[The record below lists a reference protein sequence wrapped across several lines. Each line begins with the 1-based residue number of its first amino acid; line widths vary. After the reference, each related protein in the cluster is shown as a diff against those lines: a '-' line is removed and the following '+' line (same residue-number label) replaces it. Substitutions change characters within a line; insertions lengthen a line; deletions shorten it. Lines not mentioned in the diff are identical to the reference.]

1 MGKTDESLIN
11 THIALWILLD
21 SEELPIEARNLI
33 NRKNVEPV
41 FSLISMWEIAIKHAI
56 HPDQMPITGS
66 QFLDYCFQAGFQ
78 RLAVYEKHILEVEKL
93 KRDENAPLHKDPF
106 DRMLI
111 AQAKA
116 EETIFLTHDSLLA
129 GYKEPCVTLV

>member
-1 MGKTDESLIN
+1 
-11 THIALWILLD
+11 
-21 SEELPIEARNLI
+21 
-33 NRKNVEPV
+33 
-41 FSLISMWEIAIKHAI
+41 MWEIAIKHAI

-66 QFLDYCFQAGFQ
+66 QFLDYYFQAGFQ

-116 EETIFLTHDSLLA
+116 EEMIFLTHDSLLA
-129 GYKEPCVTLV
+129 GYKESCVTLV